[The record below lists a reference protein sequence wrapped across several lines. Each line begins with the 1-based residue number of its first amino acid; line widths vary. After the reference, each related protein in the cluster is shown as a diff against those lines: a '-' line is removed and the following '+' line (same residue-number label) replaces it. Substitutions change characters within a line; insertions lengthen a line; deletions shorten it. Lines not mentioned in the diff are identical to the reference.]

1 MKVRILSWNIHK
13 GIGGIDRKYELG
25 RVVELIEDANPD
37 IALLQEVSEG
47 WPKTRFEVQADELR
61 DALGL
66 PHMAFGPEHRFSKGG
81 YGNTILS
88 RMPLSLMQHMDL
100 TVGWRKKRGALICRV
115 HPREAGHSR
124 SLVLCNLHLGL
135 AGSERGIQLE
145 RFLANGALRGLHS
158 NTPVV
163 VGGDLNDLWGSLG
176 PKFLIPAGFT
186 RAGKLLN
193 TFPAALP
200 VRPLDGLFVRGD
212 IRVQRCRPLRNTL
225 ARAASDH
232 LPLIADL
239 EISGLGD

>member
-25 RVVELIEDANPD
+25 RVVELITEVDPD

-47 WPKTRFEVQADELR
+47 WPKTHFEVQADELR
-61 DALGL
+61 DALKL

-88 RMPLSLMQHMDL
+88 RMPLSLIQHVDL
-100 TVGWRKKRGALICRV
+100 TIGWRKKRGGLICRV

-135 AGSERGIQLE
+135 AGSERGAQLQ
-145 RFLANGALRGLHS
+145 RFLSNGALRGMHT

-176 PKFLIPAGFT
+176 PKFLAPAGFT

-212 IRVQRCRPLRNTL
+212 VRVRRCRPLRSAL

-232 LPLIADL
+232 LPLVADL
-239 EISGLGD
+239 EISGFSD